1 MLSKAGFMIHMLSG
15 NMAPLEVFL
24 DYHENLKCS

>member
-1 MLSKAGFMIHMLSG
+1 MLSKAGFVIRMLSG
-15 NMAPLEVFL
+15 NMLFEGFL

>member
-1 MLSKAGFMIHMLSG
+1 MLSKAGFVIHMVSG
-15 NMAPLEVFL
+15 NMALFEGFL